1 MLYSC
6 CDLASWSWARISPI
20 CLRVCVTGSTLL
32 PRHDVWP
39 AAKQHV
45 GMCVHF
51 SLSFGSFGPRAK
63 ERIEPNLADE
73 LFPELLPNSYVCHPL
88 LFYLSYLCDHSA
100 CQRAGGL
107 ELMLK
112 SEYWNHSQGTT
123 KTNTKHPSVLCM
135 IVLILIHLLDQILY
149 LPACLWFDRCL
160 LLLAIH
166 YRLHDGN
173 KRIVA

>member
-39 AAKQHV
+39 AAKQHA

-123 KTNTKHPSVLCM
+123 KTNTKLQVYYVWLSWSLSICWIRYCTCPLAYD
-135 IVLILIHLLDQILY
+135 LID
-149 LPACLWFDRCL
+149 ACCC
-160 LLLAIH
+160 
-166 YRLHDGN
+166 
-173 KRIVA
+173 